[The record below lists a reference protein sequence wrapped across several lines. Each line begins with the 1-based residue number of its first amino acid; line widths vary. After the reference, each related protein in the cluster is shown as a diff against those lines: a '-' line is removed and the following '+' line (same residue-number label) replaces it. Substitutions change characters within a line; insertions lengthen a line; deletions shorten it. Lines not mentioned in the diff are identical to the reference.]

1 MKTILHLASDN
12 VLKMRRKY
20 VAFNPDKHAVFAGNL
35 TLKKSGKI
43 IGKILRVTS
52 E

>member
-1 MKTILHLASDN
+1 MKTILQLASNN
-12 VLKMRRKY
+12 VLRKRRKY
-20 VAFNPDKHAVFAGNL
+20 VAFNPDNHAVVAGNL
-35 TLKKSGKI
+35 THKKSGKI

>member
-1 MKTILHLASDN
+1 MTTILQLASDHG
-12 VLKMRRKY
+12 LKMRRKD
-20 VAFNPDKHAVFAGNL
+20 VAFNPDKHSVVAGNL

-43 IGKILRVTS
+43 VGKILRVTS